1 MINVTR
7 RQFLLGSL
15 AASMSLALTTP
26 AAAAVPRVVVVGGG
40 FAGATAAKYLKLW
53 GSTNVEVIL
62 VEPNASY
69 ISPILSN
76 LVVTGQMSLSSLT
89 FSYTQLLSYGITHE
103 QDSVKTIDKTG
114 KIVYLESG
122 KQLTYDRLILAPG
135 MELEAIT
142 GLDNSLVPHAWKA
155 GPQTT
160 LLQQQLSAM
169 NAGDTFV
176 MTIPKAPYRCP
187 PGPYERACV
196 VADYLARNKPG
207 SKVIVL
213 DANANIIVEETTFS
227 AQFASY
233 GITYVPNSTVTSV
246 DSTAKTVTVDQTGT
260 PKIYSAKVLNV
271 IPNQTAGQIIIDSG
285 LANDASGK
293 WAMVNPLSYEST
305 AAANIHVIGDS
316 QATNQPKAG
325 HIANSEAK
333 VCALAVLQL
342 LSGGQPYNQPVTNSA
357 CYSPLSST
365 TATWL
370 SGVYRYNA
378 TTQTMDLQVLKSAP
392 TPSTSYFSEM
402 KDWAGNLFADTFK

>member
-1 MINVTR
+1 MINLNR

-15 AASMSLALTTP
+15 AASISLALTKP
-26 AAAAVPRVVVVGGG
+26 AVAATPRVVVVGGG

-53 GSTNVEVIL
+53 GANNVEVIL

-114 KIVYLESG
+114 KILYLESG

-142 GLDNSLVPHAWKA
+142 GLDNNLVPHAWKA

-160 LLQQQLSAM
+160 LLQEQLSAM

-227 AQFASY
+227 AQFANY

-246 DSTAKTVTVDQTGT
+246 DSTAKSVTVDQNGT
-260 PKIYSAKVLNV
+260 PKTYMAKVLNV
-271 IPNQTAGQIIIDSG
+271 IPNQTAGQIILDSG
-285 LANDASGK
+285 LANDSSGK

-316 QATNQPKAG
+316 QATSQPKAG

-342 LSGGQPYNQPVTNSA
+342 LAGGQPYSQPVTNSA

-378 TTQTMDLQVLKSAP
+378 TTQTMDLQVVKSAP
-392 TPSTSYFSEM
+392 TPSTQYFSEM
-402 KDWAGNLFADTFK
+402 RDWAGNLFADTFK